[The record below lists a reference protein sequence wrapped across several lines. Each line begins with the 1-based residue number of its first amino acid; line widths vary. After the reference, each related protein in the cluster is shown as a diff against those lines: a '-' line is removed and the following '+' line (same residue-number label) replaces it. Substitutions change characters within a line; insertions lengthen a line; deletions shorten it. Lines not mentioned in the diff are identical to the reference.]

1 MNKDLQRISLKVE
14 QEAHYEGMSPRKFGL
29 STGTESFTNR
39 LGDGASPIFRK
50 QISKNDEG
58 VSTTSR
64 SHMNRVMMFAQAPPM
79 SNDIKPLT
87 LAKQIRMVNL
97 DMESPRL
104 KKALERLGLV
114 RDDLNNTKRMDD
126 FAFDFDK
133 SGDRLPADNKIVELR
148 FKHYQRKMMERINR
162 VLSERKAVIDSE

>member
-1 MNKDLQRISLKVE
+1 
-14 QEAHYEGMSPRKFGL
+14 
-29 STGTESFTNR
+29 
-39 LGDGASPIFRK
+39 
-50 QISKNDEG
+50 
-58 VSTTSR
+58 
-64 SHMNRVMMFAQAPPM
+64 MNRVMMFAHAPPM

>member
-1 MNKDLQRISLKVE
+1 
-14 QEAHYEGMSPRKFGL
+14 
-29 STGTESFTNR
+29 
-39 LGDGASPIFRK
+39 
-50 QISKNDEG
+50 
-58 VSTTSR
+58 
-64 SHMNRVMMFAQAPPM
+64 M

-104 KKALERLGLV
+104 KKALGRLGLV
-114 RDDLNNTKRMDD
+114 RDDLNNMKRMDD
-126 FAFDFDK
+126 FAFDVDK
-133 SGDRLPADNKIVELR
+133 NGDRLPADNKIVELR